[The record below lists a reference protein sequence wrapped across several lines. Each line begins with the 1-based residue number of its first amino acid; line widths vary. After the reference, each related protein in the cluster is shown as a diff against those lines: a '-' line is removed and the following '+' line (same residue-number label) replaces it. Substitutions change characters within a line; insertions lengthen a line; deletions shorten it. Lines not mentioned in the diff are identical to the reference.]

1 MPSRKHKSYRL
12 NNVMFPVYMLFLL
25 LPQVWAIVLPF
36 NFAFDSLVLLLAV
49 RHYRYG
55 AAKEIWKK
63 SILRVWGFGF
73 LADILGA
80 AFITALVFAM
90 EAWFNVNVFFNTGT
104 EMVMVLPGVAL
115 AGWLIYVF
123 DKKWAFGKTAL
134 DAVQRHKLALALA
147 IFTAP
152 YTMLIPTRLLYG
164 GQW

>member
-1 MPSRKHKSYRL
+1 MQSNNHRCYRL

-36 NFAFDSLVLLLAV
+36 NFAFDSLVLVLAM
-49 RHYRYG
+49 RHYQYG
-55 AAKEIWKK
+55 SIKETWKR

-73 LADILGA
+73 LADIIGA
-80 AFITALVFAM
+80 AFITALVFAL
-90 EAWFNVNVFFNTGT
+90 EAWFDVNVFFNTGT
-104 EMVMVLPGVAL
+104 EMVMVLPGVVL
-115 AGWLIYVF
+115 AGLLIYIL

-164 GQW
+164 GLW

>member
-36 NFAFDSLVLLLAV
+36 NFAFDSLVLILAA
-49 RHYRYG
+49 RHYKYSG
-55 AAKEIWKK
+55 IKEVWKK

-73 LADILGA
+73 LADLLGA
-80 AFITALVFAM
+80 AFITAVAYGM
-90 EAWFNVNVFFNTGT
+90 EIGFNINIFFNSGT
-104 EMVMVLPGVAL
+104 ELLTAIPGVTL

-134 DAVQRHKLALALA
+134 DAAQRRRLALALA

-164 GQW
+164 GMW

>member
-1 MPSRKHKSYRL
+1 MEPRSRKSYRL

-36 NFAFDSLVLLLAV
+36 NFAFDSLVLVLAV

-73 LADILGA
+73 LADLLGA

-90 EAWFNVNVFFNTGT
+90 EAWFGVNVFFNSGT
-104 EMVMVLPGVAL
+104 EMVMVLPGVLL

-134 DAVQRHKLALALA
+134 DAAQRRKLALALA

-164 GQW
+164 GMW